1 MATPVDPDEFRM
13 SFGEHLEDLRT
24 RLVWALLGTLAAAV
38 VTLYYGNEII
48 KILLKPLNRAQLAAG
63 LPPITTGGG
72 VLDGFSIWM
81 KVSLISAAIIASP
94 WILYQIWKFVEA
106 GLYQNE
112 RRVVYLLAPFSAIM
126 MAAGTAFTYY
136 FLLPI
141 TLAFLMLFSVGF
153 GPASSDTSGPLDA
166 ITDFIGRMA
175 AGVEEKPAEAPQK
188 PESIVPPP
196 VIVDGTVTLMQV
208 PQVIEDPEKPAPGQM
223 WVNTS
228 QNALKIRVGDR
239 TMVTYLAVSAMFSPL
254 INLND
259 YISFALFMTLGMVI
273 AFQLPVAMMIGGWV
287 GIVDSDGLRKA
298 RKMVVL
304 ICVIAGAVLTPSS
317 DPISMFA
324 VAIPLWLLFELG
336 LFLMRFM
343 EKRRPP
349 EEKDDADATP
359 DAS

>member
-13 SFGEHLEDLRT
+13 SFGEHLEDLRK
-24 RLVWALLGTLAAAV
+24 RLVWALVGTLAAAV
-38 VTLYYGNEII
+38 GTLYYGNDII

-81 KVSLISAAIIASP
+81 KVSLLSAAIIASP

-112 RRVVYLLAPFSAIM
+112 RRVVYLLTPFSMVM

-175 AGVEEKPAEAPQK
+175 AGVEEKPAESPPPQA
-188 PESIVPPP
+188 IVPPP
-196 VIVDGTVTLMQV
+196 VSVDGAVTLMQV
-208 PQVIEDPEKPAPGQM
+208 PQVIDDPEKPAPGQM

-254 INLND
+254 INLHD

-287 GIVDSDGLRKA
+287 GIVDSATLKNA

-324 VAIPLWLLFELG
+324 VAIPLWMLFELG
-336 LFLMRFM
+336 LFLMRFI

-349 EEKDDADATP
+349 EDDDKDAAP
-359 DAS
+359 DAA